1 MGKGRRDKRGNGQP
15 GLTGVE
21 QLCFIVCLN
30 RVRKHSKNIKQQGEL
45 MANKLKLV
53 LSSAAPE
60 GDVVTICLIGTN
72 ATIIPHLD
80 KTAAAELIAAMGAA
94 QFTGKKGKS
103 LTLYGAAGT
112 YLLVGIGD
120 ALEAG
125 RDAEDIG
132 GAVFKALEATAQKR
146 GHMPEHQLAD
156 EITADLVLGMR
167 LAAYHFEDY
176 FTETDS
182 VSETVSLTLTAD
194 GIDDQHSLI
203 ADRYALVDGVCL
215 ARDLVFEPANKLYPA
230 VYADR
235 CKALA
240 ELGLEVDVLDEAA
253 MEELGMGAL
262 LGVGQ
267 GSRRESRMVVMNWKG
282 GGSEAPVAL
291 VGKGVTFDT
300 GGISLKPPKGM
311 EDMKWDM
318 GGSAAV
324 TGAMCAIAGR
334 RVQRNVVGVIGLV
347 ENMPDGNAQ
356 RPGDVVTAMSGKT
369 IEVIN
374 TDAEGRL
381 VLADALHYT
390 ETRFRPQAMV
400 NLATL
405 TGAIL
410 VSLGKEYAGM
420 FSNSDDL
427 SAQLSVA
434 GEATDEKLWRMPMG
448 EAYDKMLKS
457 HIADM
462 KNIGGPYGGS
472 ITAACFLERFVDGTP
487 WAHLDI
493 AGKAWSDKATATV
506 PKGGTGFGVRLLNR
520 MIDQWTDVSLSRKD

>member
-1 MGKGRRDKRGNGQP
+1 
-15 GLTGVE
+15 
-21 QLCFIVCLN
+21 
-30 RVRKHSKNIKQQGEL
+30 

-53 LSSAAPE
+53 LSSALPE

-72 ATIIPHLD
+72 STIIPHLD
-80 KTAAAELIAAMGAA
+80 KTAAAWLIAAMGAA

-112 YLLVGIGD
+112 YLLIGIGD
-120 ALEAG
+120 ALDAG

-146 GHMPEHQLAD
+146 GYMPEHQLAH

-176 FTETDS
+176 FTVSES
-182 VSETVSLTLTAD
+182 VIETVSLTLTAN
-194 GIDDQHSLI
+194 GIDDQHPLI
-203 ADRYALVDGVCL
+203 VDRYALVDGVCL

-230 VYADR
+230 EYADR
-235 CKALA
+235 CKALTG
-240 ELGLEVDVLDEAA
+240 LGLEVDVLDETA

-324 TGAMCAIAGR
+324 TGAMCALAGR
-334 RVQRNVVGVIGLV
+334 RVKRNVVGVIGLV

-434 GEATDEKLWRMPMG
+434 GVATDEKLWRMPMG
-448 EAYDKMLKS
+448 EAYDKLLKS

-520 MIDQWTDVSLSRKD
+520 MIDHWTDVSLSREE